1 MGPGSASA
9 TIPREVLAQIQP
21 YSVLDD
27 VQLDWLADRCRI
39 RTLGMREVLL
49 QDGSVVTNAY
59 ILTKGYLMRSIYSPE
74 GACVLLNDTHPV
86 TSFGCAAA
94 FHMGPHVGMVE
105 AARPSE
111 VITVPLDAIKKLFEE
126 SPVFAL
132 AMARVLAQSSVRQT
146 EFVRELLFPVPVRV
160 ARFLCR
166 RHDAGASAE
175 LEMSKTSLA
184 EMLATV
190 PETLSRALG
199 SLRSQGLVEVNGR
212 VVRILDIGALRAYAQ
227 LS

>member
-1 MGPGSASA
+1 MGPASVS
-9 TIPREVLAQIQP
+9 TTVPREILVQIQP
-21 YSVLDD
+21 YAVLDD
-27 VQLDWLADRCRI
+27 EHLDWLADQCRL
-39 RTLGMREVLL
+39 RSLAMREVLL
-49 QDGSVVTNAY
+49 HDGTVVTNAY

-74 GACVLLNDTHPV
+74 GSCVLLNDTHPV

-94 FHMGPHVGMVE
+94 FHTGPHVGVVV
-105 AARPSE
+105 AAQPSE
-111 VITVPLDAIKKLFEE
+111 VVAVPLDAIKKLFEE
-126 SPVFAL
+126 SPAFAL

-166 RHDAGASAE
+166 RYDAGAPPE

-184 EMLATV
+184 EMLVTV

-199 SLRSQGLVEVNGR
+199 LLRSQGLVEVSGR
-212 VVRILDIGALRAYAQ
+212 AVHVLDIGALRAYAQ
-227 LS
+227 L